1 MPERKRSKKPA
12 AETLRQ
18 ARITTRTADD
28 MLGLL
33 KGRAFEIVGRGPHRS
48 PDGSYFAEVIAQEEE
63 LEKLPEGDWEVVIR
77 EPTEVKAR
85 AKELSRSN
93 RYAKR
98 GAVPRGL
105 GVKKK

>member
-1 MPERKRSKKPA
+1 MPERKRTKKPA
-12 AETLRQ
+12 VETLRQ

-33 KGRAFEIVGRGPHRS
+33 QGRGFEIVGRGPHKS
-48 PDGSYFAEVIAQEEE
+48 PDGSYFAEVIAPEEE
-63 LEKLPEGDWEVVIR
+63 LEKLPAGDWEIAIR
-77 EPTEVKAR
+77 EPTVVKAR
-85 AKELSRSN
+85 TKQLSRSN
-93 RYAKR
+93 RYAKP